1 MKKNTL
7 VIFFINF
14 LFVSYGQNDP
24 CVIEPKKFIK
34 KIYQYKLENNPQ
46 KRIAGLSKLL
56 SKNPEQ
62 PKIYFEIA
70 EYYRLMGMAS
80 LRSGNSP
87 TEGEQLLKKSIYFF
101 QKCIQKCKNYDY
113 RSYFQLGNILLTL
126 GNEKDAL
133 LCFKEVLN
141 YSPYQN
147 GPSFNRDTLEVRK
160 IIKDLEFEQ
169 TLINNPVPFAPEIVR
184 SVSSE
189 KDEYFPMISP
199 DNDLLFYTRKVDR
212 TKLGDIAQN
221 VVEEFTVSTK
231 SNGYSFSYGFPL
243 KQPFNDGVFDNYG
256 SATLSV
262 DNREMIICAC
272 KKERIYN
279 QNYLNCDLY
288 SSTFIRTGE
297 GGNDFQ
303 WSPLK
308 NLGSQI
314 NTKDG
319 WEAQP
324 SLSSDGK
331 MLFFTSFR
339 KGSRDND
346 IYIAHRQDDGNW
358 GKAEPFDEINTAG
371 KDKSPFFHQDG
382 ETLYFVSTSSPVR
395 KGLGGLDIFY
405 IRKTETGWTKPKN
418 IGYPIN
424 TPQDE
429 LGLFVSTSGR
439 IAYFST
445 LKDGNWNIY
454 SFPLYEEA
462 RPEEVVILKGTVK
475 NKDGSIAKDA
485 KININY
491 DKAPEENTAVSVNE
505 DDGTYAA
512 VIKVN
517 KTDQVSLTVDKKE
530 SAFAITKIDTKKLRL
545 DDSLKTKINTN
556 KNNKSQSDLSS
567 NIAIEET
574 IASSS
579 EKGQNISEH
588 KKGMEET
595 KNGNDNIKIPKIK
608 SNNNRDR
615 PLTLE
620 DIRVENIKKGAHY
633 ELDEILYETDSYTLK
648 DESKFTLRCFAD
660 YLKKNKTYTIK
671 IEGHTDD
678 IGDRQK
684 NLILSQNRAKTVKEY
699 LIEQG
704 IKAERIDS
712 KGYGESRPRVPNNSP
727 GNRKKNRRTE
737 FELTAQ

>member
-1 MKKNTL
+1 MKKNAL
-7 VIFFINF
+7 VILFLNF

-24 CVIEPKKFIK
+24 CATEPKKFLK
-34 KIYQYKLENNPQ
+34 KIQLYKRENNPQ
-46 KRIAGLSKLL
+46 KRITGLSKVL

-80 LRSGNSP
+80 LRRDNSP
-87 TEGEQLLKKSIYFF
+87 TEGEQLLKKSIYFY

-113 RSYFQLGNILLTL
+113 RSYFQLGNILLAL
-126 GNEKDAL
+126 GNEKEAL

-141 YSPYQN
+141 YSSFQN
-147 GPSFNRDTLEVRK
+147 APAFNRDSLEARK

-169 TLINNPVPFAPEIVR
+169 NLINNPVPFAPEIVR

-199 DNDLLFYTRKVDR
+199 DNDFLFYTRKVDR
-212 TKLGDIAQN
+212 TRLGDIAQN
-221 VVEEFTVSTK
+221 VVEEFTVSNK
-231 SNGYSFSYGFPL
+231 LNGYSFSYGSPL
-243 KQPFNDGVFDNYG
+243 KQPFNDGAFDSYG

-272 KKERIYN
+272 KKERIYK

-288 SSTFIRTGE
+288 SSKFVRTGE

-324 SLSSDGK
+324 SLSSDGQI
-331 MLFFTSFR
+331 LFFTSIR

-346 IYIAHRQDDGNW
+346 IYIAHRQDDGTW

-382 ETLYFVSTSSPVR
+382 ETLYFVSTCSPIR

-462 RPEEVVILKGTVK
+462 RPEEVIILKGTVK
-475 NKDGSIAKDA
+475 NKDGSIAKNA

-491 DKAPEENTAVSVNE
+491 DKAPEENTTVSVNE

-512 VIKVN
+512 VVKIN

-530 SAFAITKIDTKKLRL
+530 SSFSITKINIKNLRYDKDVTADTNSNKHLEILSNSDSNKAQTKDINSSNEKRQNTSEQEKQTKDTKP
-545 DDSLKTKINTN
+545 SH
-556 KNNKSQSDLSS
+556 NN
-567 NIAIEET
+567 II
-574 IASSS
+574 S
-579 EKGQNISEH
+579 EKV
-588 KKGMEET
+588 
-595 KNGNDNIKIPKIK
+595 K
-608 SNNNRDR
+608 SSDKMDR
-615 PLTLE
+615 PLTIE
-620 DIRVENIKKGAHY
+620 EIQVENIKSGKHY
-633 ELDEILYETDSYTLK
+633 ELDDILYETDSYRLK
-648 DESKFTLRCFAD
+648 DESKFTLRCFAN
-660 YLKKNKTYTIK
+660 YLNKNQTYTIK

-678 IGDRQK
+678 IGDQQK
-684 NLILSQNRAKTVKEY
+684 NLLLSQNRAAVVKEY

-704 IKAERIDS
+704 VKPERLDS
-712 KGYGESRPRVPNNSP
+712 IGFGESRPKVPNSSSE
-727 GNRKKNRRTE
+727 NRRKNRRTE
-737 FELTAQ
+737 FELTIE